1 MPDAAVS
8 EPALLGPSVAGKQHT
23 VADDAAAGERSLDRR
38 ARAALRRAP
47 LGGAFVSAYLTLVV
61 LIPIAALIA
70 HAAGAFSQGGG
81 WRAVTNP
88 QTLAALQLTIIT
100 ALLVTV
106 ANAAVGT
113 ATAWVL
119 VRDEFPGRQL
129 LDAIIDLPLALPTIV
144 AGLTLLTLYGPESP
158 IGLNVAYTR
167 VAITLALLFVT
178 FPFVVRSVQPVLHVL
193 DPEVEAAARSMGAG
207 GWTLFRHIVLPQ
219 LLPAVVSGAALA
231 FARALGEYGA
241 VVLLSGNIPFQTQ
254 LASVYIFGDVEQ
266 GDTADAAAISLV
278 LLLLTLAV
286 LVAADIF
293 RRRYTA
299 HAQ

>member
-1 MPDAAVS
+1 MARVAPVRVDVAPREVS
-8 EPALLGPSVAGKQHT
+8 PSHHARVAFG
-23 VADDAAAGERSLDRR
+23 
-38 ARAALRRAP
+38 RAP
-47 LGGAFVSAYLTLVV
+47 LGGVFVSGYLTLVV

-70 HAAGAFSQGGG
+70 HAGGAFEDGSG
-81 WRAVTNP
+81 WRAISNP
-88 QTLAALQLTIIT
+88 QTVAALELTVLT
-100 ALLVTV
+100 AVLVTLV
-106 ANAAVGT
+106 NAVIGT

-144 AGLTLLTLYGPESP
+144 AGVTLLALYGPQSP
-158 IGLNVAYTR
+158 IGLNLAYTR
-167 VAITLALLFVT
+167 AAITLALLFAT

-193 DPEVEAAARSMGAG
+193 DPDVEAAARSMGAG
-207 GWTLFRHIVLPQ
+207 GWSLFRHILLPQ
-219 LLPAVVSGAALA
+219 LMPALVAGAALA

-266 GDTADAAAISLV
+266 GQTADAAAISLV

-286 LVAADIF
+286 LVAADVF
-293 RRRYTA
+293 RRRYTTSA
-299 HAQ
+299 